1 MKLRRHMIILFGVL
15 ILASGAFASPA
26 HASTSI
32 WANAEIRGV
41 LPTENPFF
49 LRGEEM
55 RFVLS
60 LEGVEGDIPPDT
72 YFIDWERRGDDG
84 VAMRGRLPLPLE
96 TNAFPIVTRM
106 NIPGFVCVEANVV
119 TADGKKVPKNHR
131 WEKRVFFQGGAAV
144 EPWELK
150 SAVAPTDFDEFWSEA
165 RTKLDEVP
173 MEVMEMRR
181 CPAGK
186 DVDIYAVKVSCPG
199 PHPMTG
205 YLTVPR
211 KDGKEVK
218 YPATVWFAGAGTTP
232 QEMPTN
238 GPADRIRLSV
248 NTQGYDLG
256 REQAY
261 YDVFFKTVCPHGCP
275 YGQCSE
281 QNKSRYTT
289 FFYGMAMRAIRA
301 VDYVSAM
308 TNCNGVVC
316 VEGGSQGGFQAS
328 IAAAHA
334 KQTPSKLQISIPWGL
349 DWSGMTVGRLPSTY
363 RPGGYEPELDYY
375 DPCLHAKH
383 LKCPVEISKV
393 GLGDYVS
400 PPSSITVFYNNLSV
414 PRQIRYVQGSTH
426 GWWPKGV
433 QSCVFTNALTAVSAS
448 QR

>member
-1 MKLRRHMIILFGVL
+1 MIILFGVL

-144 EPWELK
+144 EPWKLK

-232 QEMPTN
+232 Q
-238 GPADRIRLSV
+238 D
-248 NTQGYDLG
+248 
-256 REQAY
+256 
-261 YDVFFKTVCPHGCP
+261 
-275 YGQCSE
+275 
-281 QNKSRYTT
+281 
-289 FFYGMAMRAIRA
+289 
-301 VDYVSAM
+301 
-308 TNCNGVVC
+308 
-316 VEGGSQGGFQAS
+316 
-328 IAAAHA
+328 
-334 KQTPSKLQISIPWGL
+334 
-349 DWSGMTVGRLPSTY
+349 
-363 RPGGYEPELDYY
+363 
-375 DPCLHAKH
+375 
-383 LKCPVEISKV
+383 
-393 GLGDYVS
+393 
-400 PPSSITVFYNNLSV
+400 PSST
-414 PRQIRYVQGSTH
+414 G
-426 GWWPKGV
+426 
-433 QSCVFTNALTAVSAS
+433 
-448 QR
+448 